1 MATPEYSII
10 VPAYNES
17 ERIRSGLD
25 QVLEHV
31 AREGWNA
38 EIIVVDDGSRD
49 RTAAIVREYAAQ
61 HPSVRLVENSGN
73 RGKGYSVRRG
83 MMAATGETLLFTDA
97 DLSAPFWQAEKLFD
111 ALRQGADQAIGSR
124 WIEGSAANGKE
135 PLRRRI
141 ASRLFKVLPRV
152 VLGLQYKDT
161 QCGLK
166 AYTRRAAEQIFPRQ
180 TIERWGFDP
189 EILFLA
195 GKMGLKTREVSVEWA
210 YDDRSKIHV
219 VRDGLR
225 MFGDIVKIR
234 WNDLTGKYSSAKAS
248 GPPSGASSRLPQ
260 ATGERSSAASAND

>member
-17 ERIRSGLD
+17 KRIRSGLD
-25 QVLEHV
+25 QVLEHA

-49 RTAAIVREYAAQ
+49 HTAAIVREYAAQ

-97 DLSAPFWQAEKLFD
+97 DLSAPIWQAEKLFD

-124 WIEGSAANGKE
+124 WIEASPGNGKQ
-135 PLRRRI
+135 PLHRRI
-141 ASRLFKVLPRV
+141 ASRLFRVLPRL

-161 QCGLK
+161 QCGFK
-166 AYTRRAAEQIFPRQ
+166 AYTRRAAEQIFSQQ
-180 TIERWGFDP
+180 TVERWGFDP

-195 GKMGLKTREVSVEWA
+195 RKMGLETQEVSVEWA
-210 YDDRSKIHV
+210 YDHRSKIHL

-234 WNDLTGKYSSAKAS
+234 WNDLTGKYSGAPAS
-248 GPPSGASSRLPQ
+248 GPSPGASGRLPQ
-260 ATGERSSAASAND
+260 AAGERPAAAND

>member
-1 MATPEYSII
+1 VATPEYSII
-10 VPAYNES
+10 IPAYNES

-49 RTAAIVREYAAQ
+49 QTAAIVREYAAQ
-61 HPSVRLVENSGN
+61 HPSVRLVENPGN

-97 DLSAPFWQAEKLFD
+97 DLSAPIWQAEKLFD
-111 ALRQGADQAIGSR
+111 AIRRGADQAIGSR
-124 WIEGSAANGKE
+124 WIETSPKNGKQ
-135 PLRRRI
+135 PFHRRI

-152 VLGLQYKDT
+152 VLGLHYKDT
-161 QCGLK
+161 QCGFK
-166 AYTRRAAEQIFPRQ
+166 AYSRRAAEQIFPQQ

-195 GKMGLKTREVSVEWA
+195 QKMGLETREVPVEWA
-210 YDDRSKIHV
+210 HDPRSKIHP

-234 WNDLTGKYSSAKAS
+234 WNDLTGRYSG
-248 GPPSGASSRLPQ
+248 GPPSPEPGTKVRSRP
-260 ATGERSSAASAND
+260 AASERPAAAPVND